1 MGASRAER
9 DIEVEATPE
18 ACTAAAADFADYPR
32 WSSNVISVD
41 VHETDDEGRGTLVE
55 FFTDAKV
62 KKVRYVLRYDW
73 AAAPDGVSWTFVE
86 GDVPDISGEYR
97 FEDLGGGRT
106 RVTYALALGG
116 GRGRIFVPGPVKKV
130 LVDNVMKGSVADFK
144 RRVEEA

>member
-1 MGASRAER
+1 MGASRAEQSV
-9 DIEVEATPE
+9 EVDATQE

-41 VHETDDEGRGTLVE
+41 VHETDAEGRGTLVE

-73 AAAPDGVSWTFVE
+73 AAAPGGVSWTFVE
-86 GDVPDISGEYR
+86 GDVKDVSGEYR
-97 FEDLGGGRT
+97 FEDLGDGRT
-106 RVTYALALGG
+106 KVTYALALDPGG
-116 GRGRIFVPGPVKKV
+116 FVPGPVKKV